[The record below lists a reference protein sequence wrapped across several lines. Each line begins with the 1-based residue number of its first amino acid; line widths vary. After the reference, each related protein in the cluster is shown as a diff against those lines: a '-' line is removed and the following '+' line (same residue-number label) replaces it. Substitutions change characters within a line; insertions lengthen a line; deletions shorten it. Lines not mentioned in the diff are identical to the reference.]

1 MMLVMKGL
9 IWREMSAISFTIA
22 AQKLKGMTVLVIKM
36 QQEQH
41 YEGFHEG
48 LSTGEIE
55 SSHMNG

>member
-1 MMLVMKGL
+1 
-9 IWREMSAISFTIA
+9 MSAISFTIA
-22 AQKLKGMTVLVIKM
+22 AQKLKGMRVLVIKM